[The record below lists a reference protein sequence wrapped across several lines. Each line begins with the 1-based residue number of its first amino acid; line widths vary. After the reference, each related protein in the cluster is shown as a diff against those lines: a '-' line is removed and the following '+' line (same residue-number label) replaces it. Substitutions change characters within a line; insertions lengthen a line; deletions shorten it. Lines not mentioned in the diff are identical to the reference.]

1 MTECSSRRLAYF
13 SCAIEDHFKKFFA
26 KLNKLVIK
34 VSFVSNFFACFGQT
48 MIFVWRSMYNVAT

>member
-26 KLNKLVIK
+26 KLNKLVIN
-34 VSFVSNFFACFGQT
+34 VSFVSNFFCVF
-48 MIFVWRSMYNVAT
+48 RSNDDICVEKYV